1 MKSKENIVFLGMMGS
16 GKSSIGYL
24 VSKKL
29 KLDFKDVDQEIEE
42 KLEMTISEI
51 FRIKGE
57 KFFRN
62 IEEKI
67 TIKLLKKDRTIIS
80 LGGGAFIN
88 LKIREEILKNHFS
101 FWLKW
106 TSKTL
111 IKRIQH
117 SPKRPISYQASQN
130 ELLNLIKR
138 RSNIY
143 SKANYKINCENLTK
157 NEIVNKVINIY
168 ENAQTNN

>member
-16 GKSSIGYL
+16 GKSNIGYL

-29 KLDFKDVDQEIEE
+29 KLDFKDIDLIIED
-42 KLEMTISEI
+42 KLQMTISDI

-62 IEEKI
+62 FEEKI
-67 TIKLLKKDRTIIS
+67 TLKLLKKDKTIIS

-88 LKIREEILKNHFS
+88 PKIREEVLKNHFS

-111 IKRIQH
+111 IKRIQN
-117 SPKRPISYQASQN
+117 SPKRPISYKASQN
-130 ELLNLIKR
+130 ELINLIKK

-143 SKANYKINCENLTK
+143 SRANYKINCENLSK

-168 ENAQTNN
+168 ENS

>member
-29 KLDFKDVDQEIEE
+29 KLDFKDIDQIIEK
-42 KLEMTISEI
+42 KLQMSISEI
-51 FRIKGE
+51 FQKKGE

-62 IEEKI
+62 FEEKI
-67 TIKLLKKDRTIIS
+67 TLKVLKKEKTIIS

-101 FWLKW
+101 YWLKW

-111 IKRIQH
+111 IKRIQK
-117 SPKRPISYQASQN
+117 SPKRPISYQATQN
-130 ELLNLIKR
+130 ELTNLIKK
-138 RSNIY
+138 RSIIY
-143 SKANYKINCENLTK
+143 SKANYKINCENLSK

-168 ENAQTNN
+168 ENTQINS